1 MGKVFPEIDDKIQ
14 TWMTKQHMYFVSTA
28 PRADDGLVNCS
39 PKGGDTLRI
48 VDKHTLAYLDYAGS
62 GVETIAHLREN
73 GRIVLM
79 MCAFT
84 GPPRIF
90 RFHGTGDA
98 VTPDSDAFADL
109 ASLFD
114 TDMLGVRSIIR
125 INVTRISDSCGFG
138 VPKYKFT
145 EDRDAMRKWAEGKGP
160 EGVRT
165 YVSQKNA
172 VSLDGLPGVSADEAA
187 KASPEP

>member
-1 MGKVFPEIDDKIQ
+1 MGKVFPEIDDKIR
-14 TWMTKQHMYFVSTA
+14 TWMAKQHMYFVSTA
-28 PRADDGLVNCS
+28 PRADEGLVNCS
-39 PKGGDTLRI
+39 PKGGDTLRV
-48 VDKHTLAYLDYAGS
+48 VDNHTLAYLDYAGS
-62 GVETIAHLREN
+62 GVETIAHLQEN

-98 VTPDSDAFADL
+98 VTPDSEEFASL
-109 ASLFD
+109 ASLFG

-125 INVTRISDSCGFG
+125 INVSRISDSCGFG
-138 VPKYKFT
+138 VPKYEFK

-165 YVSQKNA
+165 YVAQKNA
-172 VSLDGLPGVSADEAA
+172 ESLDGLPGVSAEGAA
-187 KASPEP
+187 NASPNV

>member
-1 MGKVFPEIDDKIQ
+1 MGKVFPEIDDKTR
-14 TWMTKQHMYFVSTA
+14 TWMAKQHMYFVSTA

-39 PKGGDTLRI
+39 PKGGDTLRV
-48 VDKHTLAYLDYAGS
+48 VDNHTLAYLDYAGS

-79 MCAFT
+79 MCAFS

-98 VTPDSDAFADL
+98 VTPDSDEFAGL

-125 INVTRISDSCGFG
+125 INVSRISDSCGFG
-138 VPKYKFT
+138 VPKYDFQ

-165 YVSQKNA
+165 YVAQKNA
-172 VSLDGLPGVSADEAA
+172 ESLDGLPGVSAEGAA
-187 KASPEP
+187 KASPNL

>member
-1 MGKVFPEIDDKIQ
+1 MGKVFPEIDDAIR
-14 TWMTKQHMYFVSTA
+14 TWMAKQRMFFVSTA
-28 PRADDGLVNCS
+28 PRQDDGLINCS

-48 VDKHTLAYLDYAGS
+48 VDSTTLAYLDYAGS

-90 RFHGTGDA
+90 RFHGTGD
-98 VTPDSDAFADL
+98 VIIPDADAFEEL

-114 TDMLGVRSIIR
+114 ADMLGLRSIIR
-125 INVTRISDSCGFG
+125 INISRISDSCGFG
-138 VPKYKFT
+138 VPKYDFKA
-145 EDRDAMRKWAEGKGP
+145 DRDAMQKWADGKGQK
-160 EGVRT
+160 GVRT
-165 YVSQKNA
+165 YVAQRNA
-172 VSLDGLPGVSADEAA
+172 VSLDGLPGVSAEEAA
-187 KASPEP
+187 SASPER

>member
-1 MGKVFPEIDDKIQ
+1 MGKVFPAIDDAIR
-14 TWMTKQHMYFVSTA
+14 TWMAKQHMYFVSTA

-48 VDKHTLAYLDYAGS
+48 VDDHTLAYLDYAGS

-79 MCAFT
+79 MCAFS

-90 RFHGTGDA
+90 RFHGTGDVIA
-98 VTPDSDAFADL
+98 PDSEEFAAL
-109 ASLFD
+109 AGLFD

-138 VPKYKFT
+138 VPKYDFK
-145 EDRDAMRKWAEGKGP
+145 EDRDAMRKWAEGKGQ
-160 EGVRT
+160 EGVRA
-165 YVSQKNA
+165 YVGQKNA
-172 VSLDGLPGVSADEAA
+172 ISLDGLPGVSAEEAA
-187 KASPEP
+187 KASPEL